1 MTDTHIARPAAGAV
15 AGPTVSRRLV
25 LTSTTGVALVSTAAA
40 YVAMVAFG
48 RDVLDMSPAYAYSFA
63 GVFELSLVTVAL
75 MAREAAQDNRPN
87 ATLLTLT
94 WLLSAASGVFAG
106 WHEIHVGHPAAA
118 AAFRFC
124 VPLLAALMW
133 HLALVGDR
141 HLATGRSW
149 SQLRTGARM
158 HALFLTTEA
167 WHRAAGANDGSRRGR
182 RRLERA
188 NARRLRARSVALRTV
203 PPTDM
208 DREVAQWTAALE
220 AVTRGTDAAARSASD
235 HVSAHDPGERSPA
248 HPAAHDER
256 SPLTPSAHPDE
267 RAHAQAQDEHSHEHP
282 SDDRSPLTTSAHLA
296 AQGERAHPVS
306 AHGEHD
312 DGERSPLT
320 QPLTTSAH
328 ATGDGERSS
337 AHLAAQGERAHPVS
351 AHGEHDDERSPF
363 TTTAHSSAHGERVS
377 DPGVSAAARLHAVPS
392 QSGPVSAGPERDAL
406 IDQMIAADPS
416 TTGAQVAKALGV
428 SAATGRRE
436 LVRSRDR
443 AAQLADHRASGQ

>member
-1 MTDTHIARPAAGAV
+1 MTDTHTARPTAAA
-15 AGPTVSRRLV
+15 APAASRRLV
-25 LTSTTGVALVSTAAA
+25 LISTTAVALVSTAAA

-48 RDVLDMSPAYAYSFA
+48 RDVLDMTPAYAYAFA

-94 WLLSAASGVFAG
+94 WVLSAASGMFAA
-106 WHEIHVGHPAAA
+106 WHEIHIGHPAAA

-167 WHRAAGANDGSRRGR
+167 WHRAAAANDDSRRGR
-182 RRLERA
+182 RRLEQA

-220 AVTRGTDAAARSASD
+220 AVTRGTDAAARSAAD
-235 HVSAHDPGERSPA
+235 HMSAHDHGERSPD
-248 HPAAHDER
+248 HPAVQDER
-256 SPLTPSAHPDE
+256 SPLTAALIVSAHP
-267 RAHAQAQDEHSHEHP
+267 EHP
-282 SDDRSPLTTSAHLA
+282 ASGERSPLTTSAHTATNDERSDHLVSAHASAHDDGALDERPPLTRSPLTTSAQA
-296 AQGERAHPVS
+296 ARERSAAHNGAHGERAHPVS
-306 AHGEHD
+306 IDGAHDGEH

-320 QPLTTSAH
+320 TSAH
-328 ATGDGERSS
+328 EG
-337 AHLAAQGERAHPVS
+337 
-351 AHGEHDDERSPF
+351 
-363 TTTAHSSAHGERVS
+363 AHGERVS
-377 DPGVSAAARLHAVPS
+377 TAARLRAVPS
-392 QSGPVSAGPERDAL
+392 RSGPVSAGPERDAL
-406 IDQMIAADPS
+406 IDEMVGADPS

-436 LVRSRDR
+436 LARSRDR
-443 AAQLADHRASGQ
+443 AAQLVGHQASGQ